1 MAERG
6 RRRAVTAALVT
17 GSADVKGPPDGRRG
31 PREVSLPCASSRMTI
46 EIHSHVTAAQER
58 QALEMLEAAL
68 VG

>member
-1 MAERG
+1 
-6 RRRAVTAALVT
+6 
-17 GSADVKGPPDGRRG
+17 
-31 PREVSLPCASSRMTI
+31 MTI